1 MAELLDAQIAYD
13 PIEDDPRH
21 RAAFREV
28 NERVRSRYGG
38 EAGRM
43 GVLREMWEY
52 KKRILRLEYGIEWH
66 SPADLNPCVL
76 FD

>member
-1 MAELLDAQIAYD
+1 MPDVLNCNIEYD
-13 PIEDDPRH
+13 PIEDDPRYA
-21 RAAFREV
+21 AAFREV

-38 EAGRM
+38 MNDAG
-43 GVLREMWEY
+43 VVREMWAY
-52 KKRILRLEYGIEWH
+52 KKRLLKLEYGIVWR